1 MSASASASLRGRRA
15 SDHGELSSA
24 QIRAPYQQH
33 LTIQQAAQWFEVHP
47 NTVRNWIARGRI
59 PAYQPAGQYGRIL
72 IPLEALRSLKT
83 ESVAPDARCR
93 LPEGG
98 FLCPNCGSPSG
109 PESIGLASG
118 SSTLGEALNEIRE
131 RSKTSKTRR
140 TSPRK
145 SDRPKNGAS

>member
-1 MSASASASLRGRRA
+1 MSASDSASLREPR
-15 SDHGELSSA
+15 SPDHGEVSSA
-24 QIRAPYQQH
+24 RIRVSYHQY
-33 LTIQQAAQWFEVHP
+33 LTIQQAAKWFEVHP
-47 NTVRNWIARGRI
+47 NTIRNWVARGRI

-118 SSTLGEALNEIRE
+118 SSTLGEALNDIRE
-131 RSKTSKTRR
+131 RSKASKMRT
-140 TSPRK
+140 TSPSR
-145 SDRPKNGAS
+145 SDRLKNGVR